1 MRKKIDQLLNGKF
14 EYQEKPP
21 VISAQR
27 IDQTG
32 SSLSPIMG
40 SFTISSA
47 DERKIRGFAY
57 SSNPRVSF
65 EPAQFYARETK
76 ISYQADLTGMEE
88 GQEAAGAF
96 TLCTDA
102 GEFSVPYSFVPEIR
116 RGSAAETPDEQVPT
130 L

>member
-32 SSLSPIMG
+32 SSLSPVTG
-40 SFTISSA
+40 SFTVSSA
-47 DERKIRGFAY
+47 DDRKLRGFAY

-65 EPAQFYARETK
+65 EPVQFYARETK
-76 ISYQADLTGMEE
+76 ISYQADLTGLVRMVNRTQVEE
-88 GQEAAGAF
+88 RDRLSDAVFYCDGKTLRMIEA
-96 TLCTDA
+96 
-102 GEFSVPYSFVPEIR
+102 
-116 RGSAAETPDEQVPT
+116 
-130 L
+130 